1 MLLEYVSFPRLRSR
15 LRLVLHFQLADLR
28 ELCPAGK
35 ARLLQR
41 RDIPSD
47 RCRTSTIS
55 KTIASLLIISQ
66 RILWFR
72 AATRL
77 GRAEEAPAYMV
88 QSCTSY
94 IQLRGSPHKRL
105 THSPQRRRDPS
116 RATVHGCRNPRN
128 GQLRA
133 QHQWFVSFPFVPP
146 TPSSPHL
153 NALTLCTRFWLS
165 RFTVLYDSGSDA
177 IFG

>member
-1 MLLEYVSFPRLRSR
+1 MLLEYVSFPRFRS
-15 LRLVLHFQLADLR
+15 VSHFQLADLR

-41 RDIPSD
+41 RGIPSD
-47 RCRTSTIS
+47 RCCTSTIS
-55 KTIASLLIISQ
+55 KTIVSLLIISR
-66 RILWFR
+66 RILWSR

-77 GRAEEAPAYMV
+77 GRAEEAPAYTV

-94 IQLRGSPHKRL
+94 IKFRGSPHKRL
-105 THSPQRRRDPS
+105 THSPQRRRDSP

-128 GQLRA
+128 GQLGA
-133 QHQWFVSFPFVPP
+133 QHQWSVSFRFVP
-146 TPSSPHL
+146 TQFPHPPHHK
-153 NALTLCTRFWLS
+153 ALTSCTHFWLS
-165 RFTVLYDSGSDA
+165 RFAVLYDSGPDA